1 MQKSLTS
8 IAATLLLATLASGAQ
23 AQNLITNGDF
33 EMPAVATDS
42 FETYTNLG
50 GYGATLWGS
59 DSTSGT
65 HKIVDV
71 AGNQFMQFRGGDS
84 AYTAFS
90 IATSGDYQLSF
101 DFDGSGFFDIY
112 NQTTASYLIPGPVVQ
127 LNGAGTAMNLLTLTG
142 GTSYK
147 LYFGAIGAGLPG
159 YAGSLDLDNVSLT
172 AVTAVPEPE
181 SYAML
186 AAGLGV
192 LGFISRRRQLR

>member
-1 MQKSLTS
+1 MQKILTP
-8 IAATLLLATLASGAQ
+8 IAAAWLLAALGTGAQ

-33 EMPAVATDS
+33 ELSPVATNS
-42 FETYTNLG
+42 FATYSNLG

-59 DSTSGT
+59 DSSSGT

-90 IATSGDYQLSF
+90 IATSGDYLLSF

-112 NQTTASYLIPGPVVQ
+112 NQTLSSYLMPGPVFQ
-127 LNGAGTAMNLLTLTG
+127 LNGTGTDSGLLALTG
-142 GTSYK
+142 GMSYK

-159 YAGSLDLDNVSLT
+159 YAGSLNLDNVSLT
-172 AVTAVPEPE
+172 AVTPVPEPG

-186 AAGLGV
+186 LAGLGV
-192 LGFISRRRQLR
+192 LGFISRRRQPR